1 MKPKV
6 ELDLHGIK
14 HQDVEHTLENFFLW
28 ENKTQKQLISVVV
41 GRSPQMQN
49 IVTKWLDKYEF
60 SYYIPAYN
68 TGVVYVNS

>member
-1 MKPKV
+1 MKPKT
-6 ELDLHGIK
+6 ELDLHGVK

-28 ENKTQKQLISVVV
+28 ETKNQKQLIEVIT
-41 GRSPQMQN
+41 GRSPQMQQ

>member
-1 MKPKV
+1 MKKPKA

-41 GRSPQMQN
+41 GRSPQMQ
-49 IVTKWLDKYEF
+49 
-60 SYYIPAYN
+60 IPKLLEIQIH
-68 TGVVYVNS
+68 

>member
-1 MKPKV
+1 MKPKA
-6 ELDLHGIK
+6 ELDLHGVK

-28 ENKTQKQLISVVV
+28 ETKNQKQLIEVIT
-41 GRSPQMQN
+41 GRSPQMQQ

>member
-1 MKPKV
+1 MKPKT

-28 ENKTQKQLISVVV
+28 ETKNQKQLIEVIT

-68 TGVVYVNS
+68 TGVIYVNS

>member
-1 MKPKV
+1 MKPKL

-28 ENKTQKQLISVVV
+28 ENKDSKQLIGVVV
-41 GRSPQMQN
+41 GKSPQMQQ

-68 TGVVYVNS
+68 VGVIYVNS

>member
-1 MKPKV
+1 MKPKT

-28 ENKTQKQLISVVV
+28 ETKNQKQLIEVIT
-41 GRSPQMQN
+41 GRSPQMQQ